1 VFLRTGCRQG
11 LRFDPATCRLRTARN
26 LSVVRPTY
34 PSFRLDSPSFG
45 RLVRRSDST
54 FGAVIRRDPCPWT
67 ARVAVAGV
75 MPLVHGGARSGGA
88 RDQTPTVKISPQ
100 QSVAPCPLVIQE
112 WEAELRGFEH
122 REKVISW
129 ISEGARLGFSGPRSA
144 VQSPPSFLN
153 EQDYKIIMTD
163 IKSEVAAGRILGPF
177 SPDNLAT
184 SYHSRTC
191 EYRQSE

>member
-1 VFLRTGCRQG
+1 M
-11 LRFDPATCRLRTARN
+11 
-26 LSVVRPTY
+26 S
-34 PSFRLDSPSFG
+34 
-45 RLVRRSDST
+45 
-54 FGAVIRRDPCPWT
+54 WT
-67 ARVAVAGV
+67 TRVAVVGL
-75 MPLVHGGARSGGA
+75 MPLVHGTTLLSNPRLWVLFVSSLSPSPNTRRDEHHELTYAVGGAARSGGA